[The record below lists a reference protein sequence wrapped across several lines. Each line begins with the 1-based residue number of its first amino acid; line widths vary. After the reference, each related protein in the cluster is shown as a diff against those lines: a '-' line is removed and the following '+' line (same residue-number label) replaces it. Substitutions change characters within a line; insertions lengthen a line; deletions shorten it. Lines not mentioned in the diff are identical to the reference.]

1 MRQPTFS
8 ILAILSMLGL
18 AGVLAPAGARAQE
31 TAPPPADDDT
41 ATEPTA
47 APAPAPMAQP
57 APQPAPASRPAAPAE
72 EQSAAAGTMA
82 TNIAEP
88 PVSQPPLPPVGKI
101 GIGYFTTAAPL
112 GVRYWVDESLGFD
125 GGLGFNIADAGGD
138 GSDTTYGTALEAGVL
153 YALAR
158 LTNIIVFVRGG
169 IGLDLSNLD
178 GQGGVDVGFNING
191 LIGGEFFLTA
201 LGFPNLSFSGG
212 VGLQID
218 LNAPDGGDFGFQLA
232 SANAPV
238 DIVSA
243 AVLGFHI
250 YF

>member
-1 MRQPTFS
+1 MSKTHRVSALLVLPAT
-8 ILAILSMLGL
+8 LL
-18 AGVLAPAGARAQE
+18 AGFLGAGTAQAQEAPAV
-31 TAPPPADDDT
+31 PPPAESAGAQNSGGT
-41 ATEPTA
+41 PQSGYSPPP
-47 APAPAPMAQP
+47 PAQVDVAVTDVDAKVPGVP
-57 APQPAPASRPAAPAE
+57 E
-72 EQSAAAGTMA
+72 T
-82 TNIAEP
+82 
-88 PVSQPPLPPVGKI
+88 PVPPVGKV
-101 GIGYFTTAAPL
+101 GIGYFTTAAPI
-112 GVRYWVDESLGFD
+112 GVRYWFAENMGFD
-125 GGLGFNIADAGGD
+125 VGVGFNISDTGPDA
-138 GSDTTYGTALEAGVL
+138 DTTYGTAVEAGFL

-158 LTNIIVFVRGG
+158 LTNIVVFIRGG

-178 GQGGVDVGFNING
+178 GNDGIDVGFNING

-212 VGLQID
+212 VGLQVD
-218 LNAPDGGDFGFQLA
+218 LNSPDGGDFGFQFA